1 MQQVLH
7 WLQKFVEIFANII
20 FLYTLIIIAT
30 VLVLFF
36 LSIRQVRTKYTM
48 DQIEPY
54 DEYLRSD
61 STKPISILVPAFN
74 EETGIVSTI
83 RSVLTVDYPTFE
95 VIVINDGSTDQTLQ
109 SLIDAFDMKEVTYHY
124 RKRLE
129 TKPVEKIY
137 QSTIYTHLYLLDK
150 KNGGK
155 ADALNAGMNAS
166 QYPYICS
173 LDADSIIERNA
184 FIKVMKPIIDS
195 GDEII
200 GSGGSIRIANN
211 CEIERGEL
219 KKVGLSSKLLVV
231 HQVIEYLRD
240 FLFGRIG
247 FGSKNL
253 LLIVSG
259 AFGVFSKEYCMR
271 IGGYRTN
278 TIGEDMD
285 LVVRLHRYV
294 RDEKLKKKIVYIPE
308 PVCWTEAPESVS
320 ILRKQRNRWHRG
332 LMESLWYNKKMFLNP
347 KYGKIGL
354 ISFPYYFFI
363 ELLGPIVEM
372 IGYIIII
379 LGPFLGG
386 VYIQY
391 SLILFIFILLL
402 GSLLSM
408 LAILLEE
415 WSFRRYENIGDL
427 YRLFFAS
434 MFESFW
440 YRPLTTFF
448 RVESFFQ
455 LVLKKRTWGE
465 MKRKGVSSG

>member
-109 SLIDAFDMKEVTYHY
+109 SLIDTFEMREVTYHY

-332 LMESLWYNKKMFLNP
+332 LMESLWYNKKCF
-347 KYGKIGL
+347 
-354 ISFPYYFFI
+354 
-363 ELLGPIVEM
+363 
-372 IGYIIII
+372 
-379 LGPFLGG
+379 
-386 VYIQY
+386 
-391 SLILFIFILLL
+391 
-402 GSLLSM
+402 
-408 LAILLEE
+408 
-415 WSFRRYENIGDL
+415 
-427 YRLFFAS
+427 
-434 MFESFW
+434 
-440 YRPLTTFF
+440 
-448 RVESFFQ
+448 
-455 LVLKKRTWGE
+455 
-465 MKRKGVSSG
+465 